1 MKRVILLSVFLSAS
15 TLAGQELDMLPVA
28 DHALMDESRGM
39 FNLTDQDNIIKQGGL
54 AAGNNMINSVVITGA
69 NHIAAGALSGSNGI
83 IMLNLSSGNNNI
95 TNMSTSVNITTVR

>member
-15 TLAGQELDMLPVA
+15 ALAGQELDMLPVA

-39 FNLTDQDNIIKQGGL
+39 FNLTDQDNIMNQGGV
-54 AAGNNMINSVVITGA
+54 AAGNNMINSVVVTGA
-69 NHIAAGALSGSNGI
+69 NLISAGALAGSNGI

-95 TNMSTSVNITTVR
+95 TNMSTSINITTVR